1 MGQHGF
7 WAWTD
12 LLPQEP
18 EESSLRPYSA
28 EAFASPAYRSEVPH
42 LFGIRDQLRGRQ
54 FFHGLW
60 GWELVLGYFK
70 CITFPVHLISN
81 LMLLPAIRQ
90 QLAIWQ
96 QVPVHSPWTG
106 DPWFRPQQF
115 VIVWMG
121 MVISVHCPKTNSW
134 VRKKSPSM
142 KKHAAALL
150 PLAVSWWTL
159 SIPTQ
164 VTLVL

>member
-96 QVPVHSPWTG
+96 QVPVPSLEAG
-106 DPWFRPQQF
+106 DLCYSHLQASAIHTKDLLLAFPSWKRGITPSAF
-115 VIVWMG
+115 
-121 MVISVHCPKTNSW
+121 ISFP
-134 VRKKSPSM
+134 
-142 KKHAAALL
+142 
-150 PLAVSWWTL
+150 
-159 SIPTQ
+159 PTPP
-164 VTLVL
+164 